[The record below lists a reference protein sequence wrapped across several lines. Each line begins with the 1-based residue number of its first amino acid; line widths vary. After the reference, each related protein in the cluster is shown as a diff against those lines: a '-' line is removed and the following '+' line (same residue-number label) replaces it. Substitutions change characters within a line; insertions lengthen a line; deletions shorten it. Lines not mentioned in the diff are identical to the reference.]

1 MSETNVTPTAESTET
16 IDKAKNLWANYSKA
30 IIYGGTAVIL
40 VMAGWIGYQKFY
52 KEPRETEAGET
63 IFAAEN
69 LFGKMT
75 NAAFNKDSVNIVLN
89 GGTLEGNN
97 ITGIL
102 KVISKYD
109 GTKTADRARYIAGA
123 CYLQIGEYDKAISNL
138 KSFDGGNATQ
148 VKSKAWI
155 MLGHAYAE
163 KNQVSEAMDAYKKA
177 AEVNPKDESMAP
189 DALMLCGNYAEA
201 NGKNKEAVDF
211 YSKLKDEYPTYITVS
226 NGEVD
231 KHLARLGSFK

>member
-1 MSETNVTPTAESTET
+1 MSETKVTSSAESIET
-16 IDKAKNLWANYSKA
+16 IDKAKNLWASYSKA
-30 IIYGGTAVIL
+30 IIYGGAAVIL

-52 KEPRETEAGET
+52 KEPRELEAGET

-69 LFGKMT
+69 LFGKMAT
-75 NAAFNKDSVNIVLN
+75 TGFNKDSVNIVLN
-89 GGTLEGNN
+89 GGILEGNK

-109 GTKTADRARYIAGA
+109 GTLTADRAKYIAGT

-138 KSFDGGNATQ
+138 KAFDGSTATQ

-155 MLGHAYAE
+155 MMGHAYAE
-163 KNQVSEAMDAYKKA
+163 KNQISEAMDAYRKA
-177 AEVNPKDESMAP
+177 AEVNPKDESMTP
-189 DALMLCGNYAEA
+189 DALLICGNYAEA
-201 NGKNKEAVDF
+201 NGKSKEAVDF
-211 YSKLKDEYPTYITVS
+211 FSKLKNEYPTYISVS